1 MNNEYISR
9 SHEKEHTYGTVQYH
23 TVVIINTFAD
33 PQTHLV
39 GGTAQQQQLSPTA
52 PSAPVTHTPSR
63 ALSNFFPTGTTPTP
77 SCPSRDS
84 PPRS

>member
-1 MNNEYISR
+1 MNIYLVLMKKSIRYDMIPYS
-9 SHEKEHTYGTVQYH
+9 